1 MDNVNNIYYVCSK
14 RVKFLKRQVLD
25 NVIEFFEKQKDRN
38 LLIDDIYVYLQKKL
52 NVTSVNKQNLKLFL
66 KANPAGYVSFNDV
79 QDISRLYPNLEKK
92 EEKSIYFSLSRL
104 QRLKE
109 SIVTLGLDNVIALLK
124 TNGSSIYNACE
135 LLQSLPATPFTYNIF
150 SDTHHIFAK
159 FLESFSE
166 SDLFLLMEDE
176 NAFNDLYQIF
186 IEENKEQEKVKNYT
200 TNVRNLISN
209 IHNDNK
215 KMRLSF
221 MLNNEVNKL
230 LVGMNVLRVADLV
243 NLTDENIAEMYK
255 SSYAKTY
262 CLVFDKLKYSL
273 SEALRKDFFDILVFK
288 TKSGRPIQEW
298 EKYIEIIT
306 KRVNGETLSSAGEEY
321 GLSRERVRQIEKR
334 YSTAFNNFYS
344 NTRGSIS
351 GIIHAFANSKHYISV
366 QELTE
371 IFGEHTNIFTY
382 YLKQVEYDDM
392 DYIPELDIFAYEGVL
407 NWYEE
412 LVKMG
417 NDLPESISVAQV
429 EKITQDTTAMFADLD
444 IDLPYEYIKTIL
456 IADYKLNGV
465 IYSRSRMPLTKKYDI
480 VLRKYFP
487 DGIYIYEKE
496 DMNKFRDC
504 YAKVFDDADKLPEND
519 RALYGRISAVT
530 ILCDRGKYI
539 SRPDKLLSDSL
550 LKEICDYIDTSEK
563 EIFITNTIFNLFED
577 KLRAEGINNKYHLQG
592 VLHALVPNKY
602 FFKRDYVSK
611 SKDITSMYTE
621 ITKYVTQ
628 SDRPV
633 TKAQI
638 RQEFPGVTDIVISF
652 AMQDENIICGF
663 SIYMSKDFITSQ
675 SDNVETL
682 REIISEMV
690 ADGEIH
696 KSEDLMSILSLMH
709 PEIIEEFEIESRY
722 TLFSIVEALFK
733 DEFSLSRPFFALKG
747 VEIGK
752 QEERMR
758 DYLEGKDEV
767 DIDEFMEFVRDNS
780 FVVWNILT
788 QLNAFNDIYLLKNKN
803 TLISIDSTG
812 LNRYKA
818 EYVEEY
824 IDEIIKGNEVLVLN
838 NLNYSLLPKINIQW
852 NDWLVYSV
860 INKWSNKYKVMMS
873 SSQFRYSVP
882 IIYKLDEEPKDLE
895 ELLNIIKKKRGI
907 DDTQMAIYMRE
918 RNLIF

>member
-52 NVTSVNKQNLKLFL
+52 NVTSVNKQNLKVFL

-92 EEKSIYFSLSRL
+92 EEKSIHFSLSCL

-444 IDLPYEYIKTIL
+444 IDLPYEYVKTIL

-539 SRPDKLLSDSL
+539 SRPDKLLSDDL

-621 ITKYVTQ
+621 ITKYVIQ
-628 SDRPV
+628 SDKPV

-663 SIYMSKDFITSQ
+663 SVYMSKDFIASQ

-882 IIYKLDEEPKDLE
+882 IIYRLEEEPKDLE
-895 ELLNIIKKKRGI
+895 ELLNIIKRKRGF